1 MISEYKMWDGFKKR
15 GEFEINN
22 CVIEKIILYKNSFF
36 NQEEKVYDT
45 SIPLDGLPSEVD
57 LDDNIRMRIVDQ
69 KSVNMF
75 LKDSF

>member
-36 NQEEKVYDT
+36 NLEEKVYDT
-45 SIPLDGLPSEVD
+45 SILLHCLSSEVD
-57 LDDNIRMRIVDQ
+57 I
-69 KSVNMF
+69 K
-75 LKDSF
+75 